1 MANNAVA
8 FIFLAFA
15 FFVLY
20 RFVIPKLFPEVVNKV
35 GVVRLD
41 AGSNVVYAFES
52 QGMPIVNSS
61 NRSQV
66 KANTRRRNHNYEA
79 AMA

>member
-1 MANNAVA
+1 MVHNGVALVILMA
-8 FIFLAFA
+8 A

-20 RFVIPKLFPEVVNKV
+20 RFVIPRLFPEVVHKV

-41 AGSNVVYAFES
+41 ADSNVVYAFDS
-52 QGMPIVNSS
+52 PGMPIVNGN

-66 KANTRRRNHNYEA
+66 KANTRRRRHNYEA

>member
-1 MANNAVA
+1 MAHNMVA
-8 FIFLAFA
+8 FLFLALC

-20 RFVIPKLFPEVVNKV
+20 RYIIPRLFPQVVNRV

-41 AGSNVVYAFES
+41 DNSNTVYAFES
-52 QGMPIVNSS
+52 SGMPMMNTYS
-61 NRSQV
+61 RSHV
-66 KANTRRRNHNYEA
+66 KANVRRRNHQYEA

>member
-1 MANNAVA
+1 MGHNIVA
-8 FIFLAFA
+8 FVFLVLC
-15 FFVLY
+15 FFILY
-20 RFVIPKLFPEVVNKV
+20 RFVIPRLFPGVVNRV

-41 AGSNVVYAFES
+41 TDSDVVYTFES
-52 QGMPIVNSS
+52 SGMPLANNY

-66 KANTRRRNHNYEA
+66 KANVRRRNRQYEA